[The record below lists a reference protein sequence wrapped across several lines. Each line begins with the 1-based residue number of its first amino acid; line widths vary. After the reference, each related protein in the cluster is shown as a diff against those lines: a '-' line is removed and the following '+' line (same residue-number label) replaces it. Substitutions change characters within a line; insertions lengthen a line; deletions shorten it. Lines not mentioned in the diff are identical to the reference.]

1 MNPMLKKA
9 YTASSEVRGGGGGRA
24 TEGQRREVGGKDKT
38 KMWMGKRSMGKDG

>member
-1 MNPMLKKA
+1 MLKKA